1 MIYSAQLFT
10 RKIIFTQR
18 NINTIIIM
26 DTLKKEIAVLM
37 QCSDFKE
44 IEKQLQVINKLIVTN
59 YMFELSNGLHSYPQ
73 Q

>member
-26 DTLKKEIAVLM
+26 DTLKKEIVVLM

-44 IEKQLQVINKLIVTN
+44 IEKQLQVINKLI
-59 YMFELSNGLHSYPQ
+59 
-73 Q
+73 